1 MPSPV
6 PASYWQVRASSLCVE
21 KLSASPPPV
30 LHQARL
36 NKFFSIEKK
45 RKREEEE
52 VEIKDEIEDYDDE
65 DLDALE
71 DYAARL
77 ARYAKM
83 KKVTPE
89 LLTDGKK
96 TEKALWYILI
106 PERNKK
112 HIFSPEIEKDEIT
125 VSRKIEALESRFI
138 MHASQYIST
147 HNQVDALELHNFN
160 RDRKKIKLEEVE
172 VNFNSTPT
180 NHLFLSQDVEKSLF

>member
-36 NKFFSIEKK
+36 SKFFCIEKK
-45 RKREEEE
+45 RKREEEVE
-52 VEIKDEIEDYDDE
+52 VKDEIEEYEDE

-77 ARYAKM
+77 ERYSKM
-83 KKVTPE
+83 KRIAPE

-96 TEKALWYILI
+96 TDKTLWYLLI
-106 PERNKK
+106 PERNRK

-125 VSRKIEALESRFI
+125 VMKKMESIEARFI
-138 MHASQYIST
+138 MHASHYIST
-147 HNQVDALELHNFN
+147 HHQVDALELHNFN

-172 VNFNSTPT
+172 VSSQSTTT
-180 NHLFLSQDVEKSLF
+180 NYLFLSQDAPKF